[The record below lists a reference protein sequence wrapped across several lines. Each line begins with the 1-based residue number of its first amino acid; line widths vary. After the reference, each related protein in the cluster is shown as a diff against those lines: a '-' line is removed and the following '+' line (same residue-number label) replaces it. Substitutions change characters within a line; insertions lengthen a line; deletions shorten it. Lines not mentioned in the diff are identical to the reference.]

1 MKEMP
6 EERLGHFPGNS
17 ECGRGY
23 KDLETSLVVF
33 KLQNSAC
40 TLNSQVE
47 NKYERGISFF
57 FFFNQGSYI

>member
-33 KLQNSAC
+33 KL
-40 TLNSQVE
+40 
-47 NKYERGISFF
+47 
-57 FFFNQGSYI
+57 